1 MACDEYK
8 GLLSALLDG
17 ELPPEE
23 RARVEAHLETC
34 PECRQLLEELRALDT
49 QLAALPG
56 VAASP
61 DFDARLGKRIR
72 RPRILTFRPTMR
84 IAWAAAAVVLVAVG
98 LGLFLSARPD
108 VRPPGQIAYEANLEL
123 LVDSAFLGTGAEQ
136 YSYEHVFPGSASVE
150 LPVIEV
156 NGNGEKGDLS

>member
-8 GLLSALLDG
+8 ELLSAFLDG
-17 ELPPEE
+17 ELLAEE
-23 RARVEAHLETC
+23 RTRAEAHLETC
-34 PECRQLLEELRALDT
+34 PECRRLFDELRAVDT
-49 QLAALPG
+49 HLAVLPRIT
-56 VAASP
+56 ASP
-61 DFDARLGKRIR
+61 DFGPRLGKRIR
-72 RPRILTFRPTMR
+72 RPRIVTFRPAAR

-98 LGLFLSARPD
+98 LGLFLSTRPD
-108 VRPPGQIAYEANLEL
+108 VGAPPNVTYEANLEL

-136 YSYEHVFPGSASVE
+136 CSYEHVFPGSASVE